1 MPHFVCF
8 CFVSIFPP
16 LKKLCSNIKQ
26 TLQLS
31 ELFSVVHNRL
41 SRLRSYHSHVCFCRK
56 ASRHLIACI
65 ARVFLGKRKLPSPSP
80 GSKIRNDVPP
90 SLISSLRKTGESR
103 NINPWGRRQGEK
115 RRRGRGR
122 ETFADRDYGDTNTWK
137 HK

>member
-1 MPHFVCF
+1 MLNKPAKLSSKRKFIVDDPWILKLPHPDNQNMPHFVCF

-56 ASRHLIACI
+56 AFRHLIACI

-80 GSKIRNDVPP
+80 GSKIRNDVTAIFDF
-90 SLISSLRKTGESR
+90 ISKEDWGE
-103 NINPWGRRQGEK
+103 
-115 RRRGRGR
+115 
-122 ETFADRDYGDTNTWK
+122 
-137 HK
+137 